1 MKANETRVQD
11 FLSANKTRF
20 VIPIYQRN
28 YDWTVS
34 QCKLLLDDILHI
46 GTGNETAHFIGS
58 VVYVHDDIYTSSK
71 IKELSIIDG
80 QQRITTLTLIYLA
93 IYHLAIEV
101 ENDELKN
108 EIYETY
114 LVNKFVPE
122 SEKSK
127 LRPTPDNLAALNYL
141 LRADS
146 KEEFKRYS
154 KVIDNFD
161 YFRSRINEQNHD
173 TVLEGL
179 SKLMVV
185 EISLDRQK
193 DNPQRIF
200 ESLNSTG
207 LELSQADL
215 IRNYILMGLDRESQ
229 NNIYTSY
236 WKIIEELAREEESNT
251 SKVSDFI
258 RDYLTLVNK
267 KIPNKNKVYQEFKIK
282 FPTSDIA
289 DLEKLLSPIKSLAN
303 FYNKLINPKN
313 ESDIEIRRQ
322 LEYID
327 QLEIKV
333 AYPFLI
339 KVYEDYSNTIISKI
353 VFLEILS
360 FVQSYVW
367 RRFVVGLPTNALNKV
382 FMTLYEKIE
391 KDDYLESIQGYIA
404 RRKGSHRMPQDIEI
418 IEALKH
424 KDLYNI
430 KPKNR
435 LYLLSRL
442 ENFNNKEVVKI
453 NGNPDITI
461 EHIFPQTPSQ
471 AWKSQLSELEVKEM
485 KEEYLHTLGNLTLS
499 GNNGSLG
506 NKDFVHK
513 RDIPEKGYKDSRLWL
528 NKYLSEIE
536 VWNKKSL
543 HNRANILTQRCLDIW
558 SYPNVDIE
566 VYDEGQEEISIFEA
580 ESPKNKKL
588 EYAVLF
594 GEKLNVKTVSS
605 LYLEVFKHLFE
616 QKPEMFFNTDLAER
630 VEIIKR
636 SNESKLRTPKNI
648 SSNYAIETNLNSSGK
663 FDRIKYALEVF
674 DTEEEL
680 NIKYA
685 AD

>member
-1 MKANETRVQD
+1 MKANEIRVQD

-28 YDWTVS
+28 YDWTTS
-34 QCKLLLDDILHI
+34 QCKLLLDDILNM
-46 GTGNETAHFIGS
+46 GTSDETAHFVGS
-58 VVYVHDDIYTSSK
+58 VVFVHDDIYTSSK

-93 IYHLAIEV
+93 IYHLAIEIKD
-101 ENDELKN
+101 DELKN

-114 LVNKFVPE
+114 LVNKFA
-122 SEKSK
+122 SELEKTK
-127 LRPTPDNLAALNYL
+127 LRPTLENLAAINYL
-141 LRADS
+141 LRADNN
-146 KEEFKRYS
+146 EEFKKYS
-154 KVIDNFD
+154 KIIDNFE
-161 YFRSRINEQNHD
+161 YFRSRINEQNYETISD
-173 TVLEGL
+173 GL
-179 SKLMVV
+179 SKLMIV

-229 NNIYTSY
+229 NYIYTSY
-236 WKIIEELAREEESNT
+236 WKIIEELAREDESNT

-267 KIPNKNKVYQEFKIK
+267 KIPNKNRVYQEFKVI
-282 FPTSDIA
+282 FPTSDMNK
-289 DLEKLLSPIKSLAN
+289 LETLLLPIKSLAN

-313 ESDIEIRRQ
+313 ESDTEIRRQ

-339 KVYEDYSNTIISKI
+339 KVYEDHSNAIITKG
-353 VFLEILS
+353 VFLEVLS
-360 FVQSYVW
+360 FIQSYVW
-367 RRFVVGLPTNALNKV
+367 RRFVAGLPTNALNKV
-382 FMTLYEKIE
+382 FMTLYEKID
-391 KDDYLESIQGYIA
+391 KDEYLDSIQKYIIK
-404 RRKGSHRMPQDIEI
+404 RKGSHRMPQDVEI
-418 IEALKH
+418 TEALKH

-435 LYLLSRL
+435 LYLLGRL
-442 ENFNNKEVVKI
+442 ENFNNKEVVAI
-453 NGNPDITI
+453 NGNPNITI
-461 EHIFPQTPSQ
+461 EHIFPQTPSI
-471 AWKSQLSELEVKEM
+471 AWKSQLSDSEIKEI

-499 GNNGSLG
+499 GNNGNLG
-506 NKDFVHK
+506 NKEFLYK
-513 RDIPEKGYKDSRLWL
+513 RDISEKGYKDSRLWL
-528 NKYLSEIE
+528 NKHLSKID
-536 VWNKKSL
+536 VWNKKTIQ
-543 HNRANILTQRCLDIW
+543 NRTDILTERCLNVW

-566 VYDEGQEEISIFEA
+566 EYDESLEEVNIFEA

-588 EYAVLF
+588 DYAILF
-594 GEKLNVKTVSS
+594 GQKLKVETVSS
-605 LYLEVFKHLFE
+605 LYLDVFKHLFE
-616 QKPEMFFNTDLAER
+616 QKPEIFFNTDLAER
-630 VEIIKR
+630 VVLIKQP
-636 SNESKLRTPKNI
+636 NESKLRTPKSI
-648 SSNYAIETNLNSSGK
+648 SSNYFIETNLNSSGK

-674 DTEEEL
+674 DAEDEL

>member
-28 YDWTVS
+28 YDWTTS

-46 GTGNETAHFIGS
+46 GLGDETAHFIGS

-93 IYHLAIEV
+93 IYHLAIEIK
-101 ENDELKN
+101 DDDLKS

-114 LVNKFVPE
+114 LVNKFVSE

-127 LRPTPDNLAALNYL
+127 LRPTLDNLAALNYL
-141 LRADS
+141 LRADH
-146 KEEFKRYS
+146 KEEFKKYS

-161 YFRSRINEQNHD
+161 YFRSRINEQNYE

-185 EISLDRQK
+185 EISLERQK

-215 IRNYILMGLDRESQ
+215 IRNYILMGLDREAQ
-229 NNIYTSY
+229 NHIYTSY
-236 WKIIEELAREEESNT
+236 WKIIEKLAREDESNI

-267 KIPNKNKVYQEFKIK
+267 KIPNKNKVYQEFKVR
-282 FPTSDIA
+282 FPTSGIDS
-289 DLEKLLSPIKSLAN
+289 LETLLSPIKSLAN

-313 ESDIEIRRQ
+313 ELDIEIRRQ
-322 LEYID
+322 LEYLD

-339 KVYEDYSNTIISKI
+339 KVYEDYSNEIISKRI
-353 VFLEILS
+353 FLEILG

-382 FMTLYEKIE
+382 FMTLYEKIDKNE
-391 KDDYLESIQGYIA
+391 YLDSIQIYIA
-404 RRKGSHRMPQDIEI
+404 KRKGSHRMPQDVEI
-418 IEALKH
+418 VEALKH

-442 ENFNNKEVVKI
+442 ENFNNKEIVTI

-471 AWKSQLSELEVKEM
+471 AWKSHLSETEIKEL

-506 NKDFVHK
+506 NKEFIHK

-528 NKYLSEIE
+528 NKSLSEIE

-543 HNRANILTQRCLDIW
+543 QNRTKVLTDRCLNVW
-558 SYPNVDIE
+558 SYPNIDIE
-566 VYDEGQEEISIFEA
+566 EYDEGLEEMNIFEA

-588 EYAVLF
+588 DYAILF
-594 GEKLNVKTVSS
+594 GQKLKVKTVSS
-605 LYLEVFKHLFE
+605 LYLDVFKHLFE
-616 QKPEMFFNTDLAER
+616 QKPEIFFNTDLAEK
-630 VEIIKR
+630 VELIKQP
-636 SNESKLRTPKNI
+636 NEIKLRAPRNI
-648 SSNYAIETNLNSSGK
+648 SSNYFIETNLDSIGK

-674 DTEEEL
+674 DAEDEL
-680 NIKYA
+680 NIKYEA
-685 AD
+685 Y

>member
-28 YDWTVS
+28 YDWTTP

-46 GTGNETAHFIGS
+46 GTGDETAHFIGS

-93 IYHLAIEV
+93 MYHLAIEIK
-101 ENDELKN
+101 NDDLEN

-127 LRPTPDNLAALNYL
+127 LRPTSDNLAAVNYL

-146 KEEFKRYS
+146 KEEFKKYS

-161 YFRSRINEQNHD
+161 YFRSRINEQNYE

-185 EISLDRQK
+185 EISLERQK

-236 WKIIEELAREEESNT
+236 WKIIEELAREDESNT

-258 RDYLTLVNK
+258 RDYLTLINK
-267 KIPNKNKVYQEFKIK
+267 KIPNKNKVYQEFKTQ
-282 FPTSDIA
+282 FPTSNIA
-289 DLEKLLSPIKSLAN
+289 ELESLLSPIKSLAN

-313 ESDIEIRRQ
+313 ESDIQIRRQ

-339 KVYEDYSNTIISKI
+339 KVYEDYSNAIISKV
-353 VFLEILS
+353 VFLDVLS

-367 RRFVVGLPTNALNKV
+367 RRFIVGLQTNALNKA
-382 FMTLYEKIE
+382 FMTLYEKVD
-391 KDDYLESIQGYIA
+391 KDEYLGSIQRYIA
-404 RRKGSHRMPQDIEI
+404 KRKGSHRMPQDIEI
-418 IEALKH
+418 TEALKH

-430 KPKNR
+430 KSKNR
-435 LYLLSRL
+435 LYLLSRI
-442 ENFNNKEVVKI
+442 ENFNNKEVVSI

-471 AWKSQLSELEVKEM
+471 AWKSQLSDLEVKEI
-485 KEEYLHTLGNLTLS
+485 KAEYLHTLGNLTLS

-506 NKDFVHK
+506 NKDFISK
-513 RDIPEKGYKDSRLWL
+513 RDIEEKGYKDSRLWL
-528 NKYLSEIE
+528 NKYLSEID
-536 VWNKKSL
+536 VWNKNAL
-543 HNRANILTQRCLDIW
+543 ENRTRILTKRCLSIW
-558 SYPNVDIE
+558 SYPDIDIE
-566 VYDEGQEEISIFEA
+566 EYDESLEEMSIFEA
-580 ESPKNKKL
+580 DSPQGKKL
-588 EYAVLF
+588 EYAILF
-594 GEKLNVKTVSS
+594 GQKLRVKTVSN
-605 LYLEVFKHLFE
+605 LYLEIFKQLFE
-616 QKPEMFFNTDLAER
+616 LKPNIFFNTDLAEK
-630 VEIIKR
+630 VQLIKQP
-636 SNESKLRTPKNI
+636 NESKLRTPKNI
-648 SSNYAIETNLNSSGK
+648 SSNYFIETNLNSIGK
-663 FDRIKYALEVF
+663 FDRIRYALEIF
-674 DTEEEL
+674 DAEDEL

-685 AD
+685 DD